1 MSKQENKKP
10 SELIDAIGWVKADKN
25 MYQAEK
31 TFNLAKSYS
40 DMSNLGQMYGRLNMI
55 LDTKLWLADEEIKA
69 RKQIKES
76 EEKNH
81 EQ

>member
-1 MSKQENKKP
+1 
-10 SELIDAIGWVKADKN
+10 
-25 MYQAEK
+25 
-31 TFNLAKSYS
+31 
-40 DMSNLGQMYGRLNMI
+40 MI
-55 LDTKLWLADEEIKA
+55 LDTKLWLADEEIKV

>member
-10 SELIDAIGWVKADKN
+10 SEL
-25 MYQAEK
+25 AEK

-40 DMSNLGQMYGRLNMI
+40 YMSNLGQMYGRLNMI
-55 LDTKLWLADEEIKA
+55 LDTKLWLADEEIKI
-69 RKQIKES
+69 RKQIKER